1 MRNEN
6 TSRMDVSGLDI
17 VEKTIKTRDFEVD
30 GITAITF
37 AWSDERSRCD
47 EQVEAIKDA
56 LWEEYQWVRRE
67 RSKFCVK
74 VHSFPIGA
82 HPSGSRRQVRE
93 WALQMSSSEELGSA
107 GADKWGSVFH

>member
-1 MRNEN
+1 MICQR
-6 TSRMDVSGLDI
+6 LDQI
-17 VEKTIKTRDFEVD
+17 RQQLNSFKK
-30 GITAITF
+30 
-37 AWSDERSRCD
+37 
-47 EQVEAIKDA
+47 
-56 LWEEYQWVRRE
+56 RE